1 MDNTNNINTDEHMNI
16 IKKFYTYLGDFIEIG
31 EYNDPEEV
39 EFLSEYLSKFDDEYE
54 KWYNAETEDEEDEE
68 GTDSDDS
75 SESSTSNSSES
86 PNQEMN
92 GFFWNNLGKS
102 TSEQNDEENLKKI
115 LNNENFEDI
124 LLYKKNNKSMR
135 RLENYLNSINRY

>member
-1 MDNTNNINTDEHMNI
+1 
-16 IKKFYTYLGDFIEIG
+16 
-31 EYNDPEEV
+31 
-39 EFLSEYLSKFDDEYE
+39 
-54 KWYNAETEDEEDEE
+54 
-68 GTDSDDS
+68 S